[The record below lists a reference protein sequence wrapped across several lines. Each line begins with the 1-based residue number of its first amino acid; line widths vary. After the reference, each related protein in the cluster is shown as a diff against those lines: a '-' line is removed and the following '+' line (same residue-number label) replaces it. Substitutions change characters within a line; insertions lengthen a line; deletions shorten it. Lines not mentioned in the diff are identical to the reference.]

1 MRRLVTFRGSGQTQ
15 SDLLR
20 QGGCYIRSA
29 FKTFLFGG
37 VYRQIYYRNVFV
49 SGFKVLYIR
58 LAVDFVSYFCTKQTL
73 WVNIRNAYVSF
84 AAQIRMYTPIFPSYT
99 IKSGIGGPL
108 SRMVKVL
115 IIHHLTAV
123 GSRLARC
130 RIHMWDKPSS
140 TCGCARWF
148 FPGYSGF
155 RPTY

>member
-20 QGGCYIRSA
+20 QGGCYIR
-29 FKTFLFGG
+29 FYLEVFIVKYIMGTFLF
-37 VYRQIYYRNVFV
+37 Q
-49 SGFKVLYIR
+49 GFIVTIQSTFIR
-58 LAVDFVSYFCTKQTL
+58 LAVDFFSYFCTKQTL
-73 WVNIRNAYVSF
+73 WVNVRNAYVSF
-84 AAQIRMYTPIFPSYT
+84 AAQIRMYTPIYPSYT
-99 IKSGIGGPL
+99 IKSGVGGPL
-108 SRMVKVL
+108 SRVVKVL

-130 RIHMWDKPSS
+130 RIHMSSS